1 MAFGSDRSA
10 NFVIAAKDA
19 ATKPLGNVGKAMGRL
34 KSTSV
39 AAFKAIGAAALV
51 AAGAI
56 LAFTAD
62 AVRGAIEDER
72 STILTNA
79 ALKARG
85 FALDEL
91 APKIE
96 EQIKAAQR
104 FGIADDDVR
113 AGLEVGSR
121 FFKSQT
127 KLLKANEL
135 AMTISAVTGQ
145 DLESVVSAIGKATNG
160 STRGLAAMIGPIEKG
175 ATLSDLYAQGMG
187 KFQGVA
193 EELAN
198 STSGKFAA
206 AQQTFNEK
214 MDVFGAQ
221 FLPLVSEAMT
231 FLVEKVFPAFQKVLD
246 DVGPIITD
254 IVDNYIRPLFDSVG
268 ELFALFDG
276 ADFSL
281 LDLAFAPIKI
291 TLTALKIA
299 IDAIVAGIKFIQGNP
314 VDKASFKAATEVAG
328 GSSVFGLGA
337 STGGG
342 GYGGG
347 MTGGY
352 TSSYTT
358 ISQAQFTIGTKAVN
372 ELSYKVNRNLAK
384 TSTTPPRTAP
394 GGSGGGGK

>member
-19 ATKPLGNVGKAMGRL
+19 ATKPLGNVGKAMGKL

-39 AAFKAIGAAALV
+39 AAFKSIGAAALV

-62 AVRGAIEDER
+62 AIKGAIADER

-85 FALDEL
+85 FALDAL
-91 APKIE
+91 GPKIE

-104 FGIADDDVR
+104 YGIADDRVR

-175 ATLSDLYAQGMG
+175 AKFSDLYAQGMG
-187 KFQGVA
+187 KFKGVA

-206 AQQTFNEK
+206 AQEVFNEK

-231 FLVEKVFPAFQKVLD
+231 FLVEQVFPAFQKVLD
-246 DVGPIITD
+246 DVGPIISD

-268 ELFALFDG
+268 ELFAVLDN
-276 ADFSL
+276 ADFSI
-281 LDLAFAPIKI
+281 LDAAFGAIKL
-291 TLTALKIA
+291 TLDAVRIV

-314 VDKASFKAATEVAG
+314 VDKAAFKAATDVAK
-328 GSSVFGLGA
+328 GSSVFNLGEK
-337 STGGG
+337 TGGG
-342 GYGGG
+342 DYGVG
-347 MTGGY
+347 TAGGY
-352 TSSYTT
+352 TSGYVM
-358 ISQAQFTIGTKAVN
+358 QPVNVVIGTKAQDS
-372 ELSYKVNRNLAK
+372 LSYKYGAAAGANNA
-384 TSTTPPRTAP
+384 PRTTIRRP
-394 GGSGGGGK
+394 

>member
-19 ATKPLGNVGKAMGRL
+19 ATGPIGNVGKAMGRL
-34 KSTSV
+34 KSASV
-39 AAFKAIGAAALV
+39 TAFKAIGAAALV
-51 AAGAI
+51 AAAAI
-56 LAFTAD
+56 TAFVAD
-62 AVRGAIEDER
+62 SIKGAIEDER

-85 FALDEL
+85 FELDKL

-104 FGIADDDVR
+104 FGIADDRVR

-127 KLLKANEL
+127 KLIKANEL

-145 DLESVVSAIGKATNG
+145 DMETVMAAIGKAANG
-160 STRGLAAMIGPIEKG
+160 STRGLAGMIGPIEKG

-231 FLVEKVFPAFQKVLD
+231 FLVEEAFPAFQALLD
-246 DVGPIITD
+246 EVGPIISEL
-254 IVDNYIRPLFDSVG
+254 VDTYVRPLIDSVG
-268 ELFALFDG
+268 ELFAAFDS
-276 ADFSL
+276 ADFS
-281 LDLAFAPIKI
+281 PIEA
-291 TLTALKIA
+291 ALVPVQIA
-299 IDAIVAGIKFIQGNP
+299 LEALRIVIDAI
-314 VDKASFKAATEVAG
+314 AATMRFIGIGNKIGDVAKKT
-328 GSSVFGLGA
+328 GA
-337 STGGG
+337 AYVPS
-342 GYGGG
+342 YGPVAP
-347 MTGGY
+347 MNNNNAGGY
-352 TSSYTT
+352 TTSYGAITT
-358 ISQAQFTIGTKAVN
+358 NVVLDGQIVAN
-372 ELSYKVNRNLAK
+372 
-384 TSTTPPRTAP
+384 STNTYL
-394 GGSGGGGK
+394 GGSTNLTNGGRTNRRGK

>member
-1 MAFGSDRSA
+1 MAADRSA
-10 NFVIAAKDA
+10 NFVIKAKDA
-19 ATKPLGNVGKAMGRL
+19 ATGPLGKVGGAMGKL
-34 KSTSV
+34 KSASV
-39 AAFKAIGAAALV
+39 TAFKAIGAAALV
-51 AAGAI
+51 AAAAI
-56 LAFTAD
+56 TAFVAD
-62 AVRGAIEDER
+62 AVKGAIQDER

-104 FGIADDDVR
+104 FGIADDRVR

-145 DLESVVSAIGKATNG
+145 DLETVVSAIGKATNG

-198 STSGKFAA
+198 STSGRFAA
-206 AQQTFNEK
+206 AQEIFNEK

-221 FLPLVSEAMT
+221 FLPVVSDAMT
-231 FLVEKVFPAFQKVLD
+231 FLVEEVFPKFQELLD
-246 DVGPIITD
+246 AIGPIFTEL
-254 IVDNYIRPLFDSVG
+254 VDEHIGPLFDSVG
-268 ELFALFDG
+268 ELFALFDD

-281 LDLAFAPIKI
+281 LDLAFAPIKL
-291 TLTALKIA
+291 TLDAIKIA
-299 IDAIVAGIKFIQGNP
+299 IDLIIAGIKFIQGNP
-314 VDKASFKAATEVAG
+314 VQAAAYKSATEVAG
-328 GSSVFGLGA
+328 GSTVFGLGQT
-337 STGGG
+337 TGGG
-342 GYGGG
+342 GYGVG
-347 MTGGY
+347 TPGGY
-352 TSSYTT
+352 TSGYVMAPVNVVIGTQAQSSLSYTYG
-358 ISQAQFTIGTKAVN
+358 A
-372 ELSYKVNRNLAK
+372 
-384 TSTTPPRTAP
+384 STAASTAPRTNRRGP
-394 GGSGGGGK
+394 

>member
-1 MAFGSDRSA
+1 MAADRSA
-10 NFVIAAKDA
+10 NFVIKAKDA
-19 ATKPLGNVGKAMGRL
+19 ATGPLGKVGGAMGKL
-34 KSTSV
+34 KSASIT
-39 AAFKAIGAAALV
+39 AFKAIGAAALV
-51 AAGAI
+51 AAAAI
-56 LAFTAD
+56 TAFVAD
-62 AVRGAIEDER
+62 AVKGAIQDER

-85 FALDEL
+85 FALDQL

-104 FGIADDDVR
+104 FGIADDRVR

-206 AQQTFNEK
+206 AQEVFNEK

-221 FLPLVSEAMT
+221 FLPLVSKAMT

-246 DVGPIITD
+246 EVGPIITD
-254 IVDNYIRPLFDSVG
+254 IVDNYIAPLFASVG
-268 ELFALFDG
+268 ELFAVLDN
-276 ADFSL
+276 ADFSI
-281 LDLAFAPIKI
+281 LDAAFGAIKV
-291 TLTALKIA
+291 TLDAVKIV

-314 VDKASFKAATEVAG
+314 VDKAAFKEATKVAG
-328 GSSVFGLGA
+328 ASTVFGLG
-337 STGGG
+337 STTGGG
-342 GYGGG
+342 GYGVG
-347 MTGGY
+347 TPGGY
-352 TSSYTT
+352 TSGYVMSPVNVVIGT
-358 ISQAQFTIGTKAVN
+358 QAQDS
-372 ELSYKVNRNLAK
+372 LSYKYGAASGA
-384 TSTTPPRTAP
+384 STAPRTNRRGP
-394 GGSGGGGK
+394 

>member
-19 ATKPLGNVGKAMGRL
+19 ATGPIGNVGKAMGKL
-34 KSTSV
+34 KGASIK
-39 AAFKAIGAAALV
+39 AFKAIGAAALV
-51 AAGAI
+51 AAAAI
-56 LAFTAD
+56 TAFVAD
-62 AVRGAIEDER
+62 SIKGAIEDER

-85 FALDEL
+85 FALDAL
-91 APKIE
+91 GPKVE

-104 FGIADDDVR
+104 FGIADDRVR

-121 FFKSQT
+121 FFKNQT
-127 KLLKANEL
+127 RLLKANEL

-175 ATLSDLYAQGMG
+175 AKFSDLYAQGMG
-187 KFQGVA
+187 KFKGVA

-206 AQQTFNEK
+206 AQEVFNEK

-231 FLVEKVFPAFQKVLD
+231 FLVEKVFPAFQDVLD
-246 DVGPIITD
+246 EVGPIISD
-254 IVDNYIRPLFDSVG
+254 IVDDYIGPLFDSVS
-268 ELFALFDG
+268 ELFALFDN

-314 VDKASFKAATEVAG
+314 VDNAAFKEATKVAG
-328 GSSVFGLGA
+328 GSTVFGLGQT
-337 STGGG
+337 TGGG
-342 GYGGG
+342 GYGVG
-347 MTGGY
+347 TPGGY
-352 TSSYTT
+352 SSNYGQMVP
-358 ISQAQFTIGTKAVN
+358 IALTIGTKSQDF
-372 ELSYKVNRNLAK
+372 LSMKYASDARGATK
-384 TSTTPPRTAP
+384 PR
-394 GGSGGGGK
+394 SGGR

>member
-51 AAGAI
+51 AAAAI

-62 AVRGAIEDER
+62 AIKGAIEDER

-96 EQIKAAQR
+96 AQIKAAQR
-104 FGIADDDVR
+104 FGIADDRVR

-127 KLLKANEL
+127 KLIKANEL

-145 DLESVVSAIGKATNG
+145 DLETVMAAIGKATNG
-160 STRGLAAMIGPIEKG
+160 STRGLAGMIGPIEKG
-175 ATLSDLYAQGMG
+175 AKFSDLYAQGMG

-198 STSGKFAA
+198 STSGRFAA
-206 AQQTFNEK
+206 AQEVFNEQ
-214 MDVFGAQ
+214 MDAFGAK
-221 FLPLVSEAMT
+221 FLPVVSEALT
-231 FLVEKVFPAFQKVLD
+231 FIVNEALPAFQGLLD
-246 DVGPIITD
+246 EVGPIFSD
-254 IVDNYIRPLFDSVG
+254 LVDNYVRPLVDSVG
-268 ELFALFDG
+268 ELFALFGTGDFNPFILALDAVKLVLDG
-276 ADFSL
+276 IKL
-281 LDLAFAPIKI
+281 VIDL
-291 TLTALKIA
+291 
-299 IDAIVAGIKFIQGNP
+299 IVAGLKIIGVGKGSA
-314 VDKASFKAATEVAG
+314 VTTARDKAAADA
-328 GSSVFGLGA
+328 
-337 STGGG
+337 

-347 MTGGY
+347 SYINPMNRGGSNP
-352 TSSYTT
+352 TSLTTNTNLYLDGRVVANSTNSYLGLQT
-358 ISQAQFTIGTKAVN
+358 
-372 ELSYKVNRNLAK
+372 
-384 TSTTPPRTAP
+384 TSTTATRNTGRTP
-394 GGSGGGGK
+394 

>member
-1 MAFGSDRSA
+1 MAADRSA
-10 NFVIAAKDA
+10 NFVIKAKDA
-19 ATKPLGNVGKAMGRL
+19 ATGPLGKVGGAMGKL
-34 KSTSV
+34 KGIGV
-39 AAFKAIGAAALV
+39 AAFASIATAAIAAA
-51 AAGAI
+51 AAI
-56 LAFTAD
+56 VAFTAD
-62 AVRGAIEDER
+62 AIKGAIADER

-85 FALDEL
+85 FALDAL

-104 FGIADDDVR
+104 YGIADDRVR

-206 AQQTFNEK
+206 AQEVFNEK

-246 DVGPIITD
+246 DVGPIISD

-268 ELFALFDG
+268 ELFALFDN

-281 LDLAFAPIKI
+281 LDLAFAPIKL
-291 TLTALKIA
+291 TL
-299 IDAIVAGIKFIQGNP
+299 DAIKTAINVIIAGIKFIQGNP
-314 VDKASFKAATEVAG
+314 VQAAAYKSATEVAG
-328 GSSVFGLGA
+328 GSSVFGMGA
-337 STGGG
+337 TTGGG
-342 GYGGG
+342 GYGVGAPAAYSS
-347 MTGGY
+347 GY
-352 TSSYTT
+352 GV
-358 ISQAQFTIGTKAVN
+358 QALNLTIGTKAQS
-372 ELSYKVNRNLAK
+372 ELSYKYGTGVNATNAVRN
-384 TSTTPPRTAP
+384 TGR
-394 GGSGGGGK
+394 GR

>member
-10 NFVIAAKDA
+10 NFVIKAKDA
-19 ATKPLGNVGKAMGRL
+19 ATGPLAKVGGAMGKL
-34 KSTSV
+34 KSASV
-39 AAFKAIGAAALV
+39 TAFKAIGAAAL
-51 AAGAI
+51 AAAAAVV
-56 LAFTAD
+56 AFTAQ
-62 AVRGAIEDER
+62 AIKGAIEDER

-85 FALDEL
+85 FALDQL

-104 FGIADDDVR
+104 FGIADDRVR

-145 DLESVVSAIGKATNG
+145 DLETVVSAIGKATNG

-206 AQQTFNEK
+206 AQEVFNEK

-231 FLVEKVFPAFQKVLD
+231 FLVEKVFPAFQSVLD
-246 DVGPIITD
+246 EVGPIITD

-268 ELFALFDG
+268 ELFAVLDN
-276 ADFSL
+276 ADFSIVDAAFGL
-281 LDLAFAPIKI
+281 IKLTLDGVRAV
-291 TLTALKIA
+291 

-314 VDKASFKAATEVAG
+314 VDKAAFKEATKVAG
-328 GSSVFGLGA
+328 ASTVFGLGNN
-337 STGGG
+337 TGGG
-342 GYGGG
+342 GYGVG
-347 MTGGY
+347 TPGGY
-352 TSSYTT
+352 TSGYVMAPVNVVIGTQAQSSLSYTYGAAT
-358 ISQAQFTIGTKAVN
+358 AA
-372 ELSYKVNRNLAK
+372 
-384 TSTTPPRTAP
+384 STAPRTNRRGP
-394 GGSGGGGK
+394 